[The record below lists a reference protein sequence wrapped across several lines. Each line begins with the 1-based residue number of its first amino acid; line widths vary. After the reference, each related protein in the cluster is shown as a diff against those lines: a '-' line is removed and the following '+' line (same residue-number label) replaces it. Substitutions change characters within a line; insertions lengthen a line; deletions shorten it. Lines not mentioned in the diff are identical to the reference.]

1 MRYIQLEIIGKNSKD
16 NSSFRKLVK
25 MTLNFKQCII
35 ILIITIT
42 SCDKNED
49 DIVLTPKQEIIGY
62 YSVTVTEQTAQS
74 SQVGNTFELRAFQSY
89 CSGFSDTNSFLNLRF
104 GVGAGIHPFETCIP
118 LDGYDITIT
127 GEMNMDMFGAPI
139 TGEGTFANGYFE
151 FEGLIHRSVGDFTFA
166 LESSKKL
173 GR

>member
-74 SQVGNTFELRAFQSY
+74 SQVGNTFA
-89 CSGFSDTNSFLNLRF
+89 
-104 GVGAGIHPFETCIP
+104 GV
-118 LDGYDITIT
+118 
-127 GEMNMDMFGAPI
+127 
-139 TGEGTFANGYFE
+139 
-151 FEGLIHRSVGDFTFA
+151 
-166 LESSKKL
+166 
-173 GR
+173 